1 MESPPPS
8 LEIVPAATLAMARR
22 GLACILDGPESA
34 RRPQDSAAMARWR
47 NFENWCGLHS
57 ISLTRQMAALEGSR
71 MVSSCLW
78 TQSPGRTALLY
89 TTNIG
94 RHPTARLA
102 TQGCI
107 AAACRRAGE
116 DGMVIAQTI
125 LDADNQASAEA
136 FRAAAFFDLAD
147 LYYMERS
154 APFFVPRNEAPAGV
168 SLWPYRPE
176 LDHVFAATIHETYRD
191 TLDCPRMAGLRS
203 MTDVMAGH
211 KAVGVFEPS
220 LWSLVRRGEDWI
232 GALLLSQHSDPAS
245 LELVYL
251 GLVPAARGMGIGG
264 FLMRHVLR
272 VLSERHIGQS
282 ILAVDKANAPAVA
295 LYKKARYR
303 ITGERHV
310 LILPL
315 HPEGSRQR

>member
-1 MESPPPS
+1 MESPP
-8 LEIVPAATLAMARR
+8 LEIICASTLALARR

-34 RRPQDSAAMARWR
+34 LRPEDSAAAARRR
-47 NFENWCGLHS
+47 NFENWCSLHD
-57 ISLTRQMAALEGSR
+57 ISLTRQMVALEDGR
-71 MVSSCLW
+71 MVSACLW
-78 TQSPGRTALLY
+78 TESPGRTALLY

-102 TQGCI
+102 TQACI
-107 AAACRRAGE
+107 SAAARRAGE
-116 DGMVIAQTI
+116 NGMVIAQTI

-147 LYYMERS
+147 LFYMERS
-154 APFFVPRNEAPAGV
+154 APFFSPRNDVPPGL

-176 LDHVFAATIHETYRD
+176 LDHVFASTIHETYRE
-191 TLDCPRMAGLRS
+191 TLDCPRMSGLRS

-211 KAVGVFEPS
+211 KAVGEFDPS

-232 GALLLSQHSDPAS
+232 GVLLLSPHTDPAT

-251 GLVPAARGMGIGG
+251 GLVPAARGIGIGG

-272 VLSERHIGQS
+272 VLSERRIGQS

-295 LYKKARYR
+295 LYKKVRYR

-315 HPEGSRQR
+315 HPPGSGHR